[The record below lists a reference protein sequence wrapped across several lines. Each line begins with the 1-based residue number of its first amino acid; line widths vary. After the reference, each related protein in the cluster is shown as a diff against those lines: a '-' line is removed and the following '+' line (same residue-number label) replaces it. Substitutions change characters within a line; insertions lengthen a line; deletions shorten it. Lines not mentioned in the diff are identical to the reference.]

1 MNIIA
6 RFKNPYFW
14 ISVVA
19 LFLTALGVD
28 PSALT
33 SWDSVG
39 QLFLDLAKNP
49 FLIGT
54 ALVALVGVFFDPS
67 TGGLRD
73 GADFIV
79 IGEDEGD
86 GLDD

>member
-1 MNIIA
+1 MDIKA

-19 LFLTALGVD
+19 VLITALGVD
-28 PSALT
+28 PVALT
-33 SWDSVG
+33 SWESVG
-39 QLFLDLAKNP
+39 DLFIDLANNP

-54 ALVALVGVFFDPS
+54 AIVALVGVFFDPS

-73 GADFIV
+73 DKSYL
-79 IGEDEGD
+79 GEEG
-86 GLDD
+86 GEE

>member
-1 MNIIA
+1 MTIKA

-33 SWDSVG
+33 SWDSIG
-39 QLFLDLAKNP
+39 QLFMDLAKNP

-73 GADFIV
+73 NVDIV
-79 IGEDEGD
+79 VVGDEGD
-86 GLDD
+86 GMDD

>member
-1 MNIIA
+1 MDIKA

-19 LFLTALGVD
+19 VLITALGID
-28 PSALT
+28 PTLLT

-39 QLFLDLAKNP
+39 KLFYDLAMNP

-54 ALVALVGVFFDPS
+54 AIVALVGVFFDPS
-67 TGGLRD
+67 TGGLKD
-73 GADFIV
+73 HNYMQEEEFKG
-79 IGEDEGD
+79 GKDE
-86 GLDD
+86 

>member
-1 MNIIA
+1 MDIKA

-39 QLFLDLAKNP
+39 QLFIDLAKNP

-67 TGGLRD
+67 TGGFRD
-73 GADFIV
+73 GANIV
-79 IGEDEGD
+79 YIKGEEGD